1 MTVPAGRSSPP
12 EVPLVETD
20 RLETELDRVGANA
33 ETRAFAR
40 SLRDKGYGVL
50 DLGPDGPGLCDQ
62 AVEQTRTWFDD
73 SSVQRVQDAWRR
85 SPAVKALATHPRVL
99 AALRTVYGREPFPF
113 QTLSFQVGTE
123 QPKHSDAIHFH
134 SDPPLF
140 MCGVWIALED
150 VALDAGAL
158 VYWPGSHK
166 LPILT
171 MRGAGLNRPDPEP
184 ADYDR
189 LYQPALDARIAAS
202 GIAPEHAVVR
212 KGQAFVWAANLVHGG
227 SPITREGATR
237 RSLVVHFYFEGCVYY
252 TPMISDPEAGRLA
265 VRLPADVRTGGWVW
279 PRRQGR
285 RVGVRPGFFA
295 EAVLRRVLRRP
306 VASRRRG

>member
-1 MTVPAGRSSPP
+1 M
-12 EVPLVETD
+12 D
-20 RLETELDRVGANA
+20 Q
-33 ETRAFAR
+33 TRA
-40 SLRDKGYGVL
+40 
-50 DLGPDGPGLCDQ
+50 
-62 AVEQTRTWFDD
+62 WFDD
-73 SSVQRVQDAWRR
+73 PSVQRVQDAWRR
-85 SPAVKALATHPRVL
+85 SPAVKALAIHPRIL
-99 AALRTVYGREPFPF
+99 TALRTVYGRDPFPF

-189 LYQPALDARIAAS
+189 LYQPALDARIDAS

-265 VRLPADVRTGGWVW
+265 VRLPADVRTG
-279 PRRQGR
+279 
-285 RVGVRPGFFA
+285 VGCG
-295 EAVLRRVLRRP
+295 P
-306 VASRRRG
+306 VGMDVGSAFGPASSRRRFCGACCAARSPRVKGADPSLSAPYLSKARPTHSARSSPSRLGARFGRSLVREA

>member
-1 MTVPAGRSSPP
+1 MAAGPP
-12 EVPLVETD
+12 VPLVETD
-20 RLETELDRVGANA
+20 QLEAELDRASA
-33 ETRAFAR
+33 DEATRAFAR
-40 SLRDKGYGVL
+40 SLRDRGYGVL
-50 DLGPDGPGLCDQ
+50 DLGPDGASLCDA
-62 AVEQTRTWFDD
+62 AVAETEGWFAEPT
-73 SSVQRVQDAWRR
+73 VERVQDAWRR

-99 AALRTVYGREPFPF
+99 SALRTVYGREPFPF
-113 QTLSFQVGTE
+113 QTLSFRVGTE

-150 VALDAGAL
+150 VTLDAGAL

-166 LPILT
+166 LPVLT

-202 GIAPEHAVVR
+202 GIEPEHALVR

-227 SPITREGATR
+227 SPISREGATR
-237 RSLVVHFYFEGCVYY
+237 RSLVVHCYFEGCVYY
-252 TPMISDPEAGRLA
+252 TPLISDPESGRLA

-279 PRRQGR
+279 PRRNGR
-285 RVGVRPGFFA
+285 RVAVRPGFLA
-295 EAVLRRVLRRP
+295 DAVLRRVLRRP
-306 VASRRRG
+306 IVSRRKG